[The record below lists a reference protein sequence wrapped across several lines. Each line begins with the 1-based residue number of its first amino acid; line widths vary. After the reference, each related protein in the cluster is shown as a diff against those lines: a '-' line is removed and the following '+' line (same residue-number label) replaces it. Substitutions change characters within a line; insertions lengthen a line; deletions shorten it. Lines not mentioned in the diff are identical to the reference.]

1 MPQVKISRLT
11 EDVRR
16 ELCDVMR
23 QLKDPRISGLI
34 SIVKV
39 ELTNDLSHCKVY
51 VSSLDGMESAKEA
64 VKGLESAAG
73 YIRREIAARV
83 KMRRSPQFSFVA
95 DDSISESARIA
106 KIIGDL
112 HREEKG
118 IPIELQPTA

>member
-1 MPQVKISRLT
+1 MASHKHDRLT
-11 EDVRR
+11 EDIRR
-16 ELCDVMR
+16 ELTDIFRTV
-23 QLKDPRISGLI
+23 KDPRVSGMI

-39 ELTNDLSHCKVY
+39 DLAGDQSYCKVY
-51 VSSLDGMESAKEA
+51 ISSLE
-64 VKGLESAAG
+64 GLEAGKRAVEGLTSAAG

-118 IPIELQPTA
+118 DSN